1 MNRCD
6 EIQGRLDDWLD
17 DLLEPAEQGRVA
29 AHLQDCAD
37 CRRLFEQHNEI
48 SEDLQTLGQLV
59 DRMTATPRE
68 VAQPRRRW
76 QRIGRVAAAV
86 LIVGTIGMGAV
97 WYRSIRT
104 TELTVRVPDAPRQD
118 GNLDDGRMAPR
129 VRTERSEALIH
140 LVKGDD
146 RLAVRLPSKNPRV
159 QIVWFYD
166 PARPKVESP
175 EHEDE
180 GVIPSS

>member
-1 MNRCD
+1 MLIATMLLVFQLVVSD
-6 EIQGRLDDWLD
+6 GLIQDQGRST
-17 DLLEPAEQGRVA
+17 Q
-29 AHLQDCAD
+29 
-37 CRRLFEQHNEI
+37 
-48 SEDLQTLGQLV
+48 
-59 DRMTATPRE
+59 
-68 VAQPRRRW
+68 VAQAQSQKP
-76 QRIGRVAAAV
+76 QAARPV
-86 LIVGTIGMGAV
+86 LT
-97 WYRSIRT
+97 
-104 TELTVRVPDAPRQD
+104 
-118 GNLDDGRMAPR
+118 LDDGRMAPR
-129 VRTERSEALIH
+129 VRTERREALIH